1 MTVNP
6 LAEALTG
13 LAAGVF
19 LGALF
24 MGGLP
29 GAIIGGLLGVGL
41 GLFWKKESDS
51 ER

>member
-1 MTVNP
+1 MTLNP
-6 LAEALTG
+6 SVDVLAS
-13 LAAGVF
+13 LAAGLF

-41 GLFWKKESDS
+41 GLFWKKVN
-51 ER
+51 R